1 MDQTIQGDSQ
11 GDSDIRGSRDFDGRS
26 AVVTGS
32 SRGIGRAVAVA
43 LARRGCNVCVNFASS
58 SSEKAAHETADYLA
72 ETFGVDTIVVRAD
85 VADSVEA
92 RDMIEAAREAFGS
105 VDILVN
111 NAGITR
117 DGLLV
122 RMKEEDFDTVIDVN
136 LKGTFNCCK
145 AVASVMMKQRYGR
158 IVNMGSIVGVAGN
171 AGQANYA
178 ASKAGIIGFS
188 KSLAR
193 ELAARNITVNVVAP
207 GFIETDMTGA
217 LSETQQAS
225 ISERIAAK
233 RFGKPEEVA
242 ELVCFLAGENAGYIT
257 GQVVG
262 IDGGMN

>member
-1 MDQTIQGDSQ
+1 MDQTIH
-11 GDSDIRGSRDFDGRS
+11 SDGNIGGIRDFEGRS

-58 SSEKAAHETADYLA
+58 SSEKAAHETAEHLV
-72 ETFGVDTIVVRAD
+72 ETFGVQAFAVRAD
-85 VADSVEA
+85 VSDPGAA
-92 RDMIEAAREAFGS
+92 KDMVEAAREAFGS
-105 VDILVN
+105 IDILVN

-122 RMKEEDFDTVIDVN
+122 RMKEEDFDAVIDVN
-136 LKGTFNCCK
+136 LKGAFNCCK
-145 AVASVMMKQRYGR
+145 AAASVMMKQRYGR

-178 ASKAGIIGFS
+178 ASKAGIIGLS

-217 LSETQQAS
+217 LNEAQQAS
-225 ISERIAAK
+225 VAERIAAK

-242 ELVCFLAGENAGYIT
+242 DLVCFLAGENAGYIT

-262 IDGGMN
+262 IDGGMS